1 MESTTVTMTAIIAVG
16 ALGVVAII
24 YGVDGAI
31 LGGAMAIIGGLGGY
45 SVREAVLQYRAVR
58 RGGLPP

>member
-1 MESTTVTMTAIIAVG
+1 MDSTTVTMTAIIAVG

-24 YGVDGAI
+24 FGIDGAI

-58 RGGLPP
+58 GGQKLP